1 MTANDESVQLSDYC
15 FDVFEAVNA
24 AIQEE
29 NTDNP
34 SESAE
39 IALGDLERCVN
50 EPSAC
55 PNADLN
61 DDFRVIGEI
70 ERTLRVGASTPRINY
85 DKSKIEKNKLEIR
98 QILDALS
105 IQSSSI
111 NRGDSM
117 DELASFGS
125 RITTTTRAAATVI
138 GTGTG
143 TTASV
148 SKDGRS

>member
-1 MTANDESVQLSDYC
+1 MTANDESAQLSDYC
-15 FDVFEAVNA
+15 FDLFEAVNA
-24 AIQEE
+24 AIQDE

-50 EPSAC
+50 ERSAC
-55 PNADLN
+55 SNTDLI
-61 DDFRVIGEI
+61 DAFRVIGEI

-125 RITTTTRAAATVI
+125 RITTTTRATATVI

-148 SKDGRS
+148 SKD